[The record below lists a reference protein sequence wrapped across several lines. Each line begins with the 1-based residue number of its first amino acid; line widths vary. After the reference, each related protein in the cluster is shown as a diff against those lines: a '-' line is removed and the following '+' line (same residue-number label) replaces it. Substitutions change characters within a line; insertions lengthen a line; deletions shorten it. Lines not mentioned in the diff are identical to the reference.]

1 MNDVEARQRKL
12 VQKHQKAKM
21 KEEDGDDEKSDDD
34 EKKPSP
40 APTPAPKLVE
50 KPVKVP
56 EMPVQKVPS
65 IFVDQPAPAQK
76 SAAPPS
82 ILSTFSAPSAA
93 PQQSEQSNVVQKT
106 LEAIKKN
113 QEAHKEMNMM
123 PAPFVDAQPAPFV
136 EAQPAPAPFVDSK
149 PAAPV

>member
-12 VQKHQKAKM
+12 VEKHQKAKQ

-34 EKKPSP
+34 EKKQSP
-40 APTPAPKLVE
+40 APSPSPKLVE
-50 KPVKVP
+50 KPIKVP

-76 SAAPPS
+76 NAASPS

-93 PQQSEQSNVVQKT
+93 TQSSEQNNAVQKT

-113 QEAHKEMNMM
+113 QEAHK
-123 PAPFVDAQPAPFV
+123 
-136 EAQPAPAPFVDSK
+136 
-149 PAAPV
+149 